1 MNLNWMPVMLLLP
14 FFPLATVLMSGLCI
28 IASDIKCCT
37 RVECADIVQDT
48 LECDVDWC
56 YENGGFACCCC
67 CCCCRHDH
75 DADYDADYHADLLY
89 DDSSDS
95 FHRHVYSKKS

>member
-1 MNLNWMPVMLLLP
+1 MLLLP
-14 FFPLATVLMSGLCI
+14 FFPLATVLMSGICI
-28 IASDIKCCT
+28 LASDVKCCT

-48 LECDVDWC
+48 LDGDVNWC

-67 CCCCRHDH
+67 RHD
-75 DADYDADYHADLLY
+75 DDDDPNTYY

>member
-1 MNLNWMPVMLLLP
+1 MLLLP
-14 FFPLATVLMSGLCI
+14 FFPLATVLMSGICI
-28 IASDIKCCT
+28 LASDIKCCT

-48 LECDVDWC
+48 LECDLCWC
-56 YENGGFACCCC
+56 YKECGFACGFCCCC
-67 CCCCRHDH
+67 CCYDADH
-75 DADYDADYHADLLY
+75 DADMLY

>member
-1 MNLNWMPVMLLLP
+1 MPVMLLP
-14 FFPLATVLMSGLCI
+14 FFPLATVLMSGVCI

-48 LECDVDWC
+48 LECDLCWC
-56 YENGGFACCCC
+56 YENGGCACCCC
-67 CCCCRHDH
+67 FCCHDH
-75 DADYDADYHADLLY
+75 DADYDADLLY

-95 FHRHVYSKKS
+95 FYAYYAKKS

>member
-1 MNLNWMPVMLLLP
+1 MPVMLLLP
-14 FFPLATVLMSGLCI
+14 FFPLATVLMSGICI
-28 IASDIKCCT
+28 LASDVKCCT

-48 LECDVDWC
+48 LDGDVNWC

-67 CCCCRHDH
+67 CCCRCCRHD
-75 DADYDADYHADLLY
+75 DDDDPNTYY

>member
-1 MNLNWMPVMLLLP
+1 MPVMLLP

-48 LECDVDWC
+48 LECDLCWC
-56 YENGGFACCCC
+56 YENGGCACCCC
-67 CCCCRHDH
+67 FCCHDH
-75 DADYDADYHADLLY
+75 DADYDADLLY

-95 FHRHVYSKKS
+95 FYAYYAKKS

>member
-1 MNLNWMPVMLLLP
+1 MPVMLLLP
-14 FFPLATVLMSGLCI
+14 FFPLATVLMSGICI
-28 IASDIKCCT
+28 LASDVKCCT

-48 LECDVDWC
+48 LDGDVNWC

-67 CCCCRHDH
+67 RHD
-75 DADYDADYHADLLY
+75 DDDDPNTYY